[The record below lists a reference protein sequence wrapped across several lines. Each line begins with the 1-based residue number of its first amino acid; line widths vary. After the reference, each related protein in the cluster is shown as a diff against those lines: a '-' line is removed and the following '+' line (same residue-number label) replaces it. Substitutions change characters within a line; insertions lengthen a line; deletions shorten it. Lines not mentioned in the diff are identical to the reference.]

1 MISYF
6 TTLLGQSIVFQCWLQ
21 TCR

>member
-6 TTLLGQSIVFQCWLQ
+6 TTPLGQSIVFQCWLQ

>member
-6 TTLLGQSIVFQCWLQ
+6 TTQLGQSIVFQCWLQ